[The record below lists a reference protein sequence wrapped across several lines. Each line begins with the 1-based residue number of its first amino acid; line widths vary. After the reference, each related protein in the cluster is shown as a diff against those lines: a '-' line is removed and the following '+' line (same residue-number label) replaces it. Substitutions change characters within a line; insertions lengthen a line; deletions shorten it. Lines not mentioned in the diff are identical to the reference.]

1 MSLSSVRRA
10 AVVAATSTLATAAA
24 LLVAVVPAHAELGSV
39 GPVDPTLHFPAA
51 YTDTNGVALELCLD
65 GPPRCLAAFD
75 DLVPAHEDG
84 LDAEAFYFNADADV
98 GGIVVS
104 NALEAAYADDGPDQ
118 ELVFVR
124 NQIAHRDG
132 ALVPGAEYV
141 VTDPYGTLTAC
152 EADANGNIRNNAC
165 RTELVSPPLDFTGAL
180 AGRIGP
186 FLTWDTYGAAVGA
199 PPSGYIGDGETPHR
213 VTGSPTGFNKVRI
226 TGPGINASG
235 DQPCAA
241 DWTGPAED
249 CGETDLFIVQ
259 GKVQPS
265 QSARLTPAGLTDF
278 GNTADPVARTFTYTS
293 TGADPVAVTDVALT
307 GDATFTSTDTCLAA
321 GDLAAGDTCTVEL
334 TYTPPETP
342 GTSAATLTLTD
353 SAGLVRSVDLAA
365 ATVGVPTRDRAS
377 IAFGSQ
383 KVGTASATEIVT
395 VGNDGAAPLSVD
407 LPAFTGFGGSHFA
420 VDDNACTTPVAPGG
434 GCEITVS
441 FRPTS
446 AGAKSAQ
453 LSIPTDGGTLS
464 VAVSGTGTT
473 PVVSLSPTSL
483 DFIATDVGGT
493 SAPRTV
499 TVTNSG
505 TAGLTVEDVV
515 IGGTDAAQFALATG
529 GTCVSGLTVAP
540 TGTCTLR
547 AVSSPTAAGPAVAT
561 LSLIAD
567 GTSFDV
573 ALAGE
578 GVATTPGAPTIGTVT
593 GGNARATVRWTLGSD
608 GGSALTGHEIQVLRN
623 GSVVRTVTG
632 LGAGAT
638 SATIA
643 GLTNGTAYAFR
654 VRGLNAVGAGA
665 LSATSA
671 VVRPATVPGAPRIRT
686 ASSGVAGGPITAT
699 ATWLPPTSTGGAAI
713 SGYVVRALRLSTTG
727 RVLATRVSGVLPA
740 GARSLRMA
748 LPVRGTYRFTVQARN
763 AAGSGAQSVR
773 SNAVSAR

>member
-1 MSLSSVRRA
+1 MSLSTLRRA

-24 LLVAVVPAHAELGSV
+24 LLVAVAPAEAVLDSV
-39 GPVDPTLHFPAA
+39 GPIDPTLSFPAA
-51 YTDTNGVALELCLD
+51 YTDTDGVALELCLD

-84 LDAEAFYFNADADV
+84 LDAEAFYFNADAEV

-104 NALEAAYADDGPDQ
+104 NALEAAYADEGPDQ
-118 ELVFVR
+118 EMVFVR

-141 VTDPYGTLTAC
+141 VTDPYGTLSAC
-152 EADANGNIRNNAC
+152 VADANGNIRNNAC

-199 PPSGYIGDGETPHR
+199 PPTGYIGDGETPHR
-213 VTGSPTGFNKVRI
+213 VTGSPTGFNRVRI

-265 QSARLTPAGLTDF
+265 QSARLTPAGTTDY
-278 GNTADPVARTFTYTS
+278 GNTADPVTRTFTYTS
-293 TGADPVAVTDVALT
+293 TGADPVAVTDVTLT
-307 GDATFTSTDTCLAA
+307 GDPTFAATDTCVAA
-321 GDLAAGDTCTVEL
+321 GDLASGDTCTVDVA
-334 TYTPPETP
+334 YTPPTTP
-342 GTSAATLTLTD
+342 GTSTGTLTLTD
-353 SAGLVRSVDLAA
+353 SAGLVRSVDLTA
-365 ATVGVPTRDRAS
+365 ATIGVPTRDRTS

-407 LPAFTGFGGSHFA
+407 TPVFTGFGGSHFA

-453 LSIPTDGGTLS
+453 LSIPTDAGTLG
-464 VAVSGTGTT
+464 VGVTGTGTT
-473 PVVSLSPTSL
+473 PVVGLAPTSL
-483 DFIATDVGGT
+483 AFTPTDVGAT
-493 SAPRTV
+493 SAARTV

-515 IGGTDAAQFALATG
+515 ITGPDAAQFDLAG
-529 GTCVSGLTVAP
+529 GTCTSGLTVAP

-547 AVSSPTAAGPAVAT
+547 AVSSPTAAGPQVAT
-561 LSLIAD
+561 LSLLAD
-567 GTSFDV
+567 GSSFDV
-573 ALAGE
+573 AMSGE
-578 GVATTPGAPTIGTVT
+578 GVATTPGAPRIGTVT

-608 GGSALTGHEIQVLRN
+608 GGSALTGHEVQVVS
-623 GSVVRTVTG
+623 GGVVVRTVTG
-632 LGAGAT
+632 LAPSAT
-638 SATIA
+638 SATIT
-643 GLTNGTAYAFR
+643 GLRNGTAYAFR
-654 VRGLNAVGAGA
+654 VRGVNAVGAGA

-671 VVRPATVPGAPRIRT
+671 AVRPATVPGAPRIRT

-740 GARSLRMA
+740 SARSLRMA

-763 AAGSGAQSVR
+763 AAGSGPQSAR